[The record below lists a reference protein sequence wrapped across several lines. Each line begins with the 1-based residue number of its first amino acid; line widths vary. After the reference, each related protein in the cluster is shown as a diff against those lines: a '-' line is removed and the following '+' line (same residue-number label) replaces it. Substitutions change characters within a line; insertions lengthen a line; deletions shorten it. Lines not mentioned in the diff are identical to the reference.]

1 MAYMCI
7 NGYGKE
13 CDGCGKCQEQYTE
26 SELDYSESFNEEV
39 DRLCESISDDLKA
52 LKDLLEEY
60 QEKDLDELTEDMR
73 VVERGLKEMESGLAW
88 IY

>member
-7 NGYGKE
+7 HGYGKE
-13 CDGCGKCQEQYTE
+13 CDGCMRCQEQYTE
-26 SELDYSESFNEEV
+26 QDWDYSESFNKEV

-73 VVERGLKEMESGLAW
+73 AVERGLREMESGLAW

>member
-1 MAYMCI
+1 MAYMCV

-13 CDGCGKCQEQYTE
+13 CDGCMRCQEQYTE
-26 SELDYSESFNEEV
+26 QDWDYSESFNKEV

-60 QEKDLDELTEDMR
+60 QEKEDELTEDMR
-73 VVERGLKEMESGLAW
+73 VVERGLREMESGLAW

>member
-13 CDGCGKCQEQYTE
+13 CDGCGRCQEQYAE
-26 SELDYSESFNEEV
+26 PDWDYSESFNKEV

>member
-26 SELDYSESFNEEV
+26 QEWDYSESFNEEV

-52 LKDLLEEY
+52 LKNLLEEY